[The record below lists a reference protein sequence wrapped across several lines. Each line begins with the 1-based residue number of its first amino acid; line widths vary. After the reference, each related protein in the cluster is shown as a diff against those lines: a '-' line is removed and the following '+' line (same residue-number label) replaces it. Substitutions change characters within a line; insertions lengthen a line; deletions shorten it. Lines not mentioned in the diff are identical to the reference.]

1 MVPSIIDVWGY
12 DGEFCSSSLLLLYM
26 LPQYTGRYNDI
37 VDCMNTVCTVANGS
51 VCVYRRGSVYP
62 TSKISTC
69 VLMFK
74 GSFVDNVP
82 VSSMLLHSPN
92 NTCAT
97 VVASGQLS
105 FQDTLCFGSGRLPL
119 KTLFDLNPVL
129 KINFI
134 AAAHHVV

>member
-1 MVPSIIDVWGY
+1 MYGAMIESFVH
-12 DGEFCSSSLLLLYM
+12 LLYYCYHSI
-26 LPQYTGRYNDI
+26 LADTTI
-37 VDCMNTVCTVANGS
+37 LWTVCTVANGS

-92 NTCAT
+92 NTCVT

-105 FQDTLCFGSGRLPL
+105 FQDTLCLDSGQLPL

-134 AAAHHVV
+134 TVAHHVV